1 MTDAKL
7 SLAVLARVAEFLQ
20 ELPEADVADLAAGR
34 ARLAVVPSGASA
46 PRVPTARPAPA
57 ARAAASRRAAAP
69 GIDLDQARAALA
81 GMAHRDDGTAYLS
94 SWTAKDLKALAAA
107 LELRGVG
114 TLRKADLVGRIVD
127 RTIGFRLNSS
137 AIRQL

>member
-20 ELPEADVADLAAGR
+20 QLPEADVADLAEGR
-34 ARLAVVPSGASA
+34 ARLAVVPFGTSS

-57 ARAAASRRAAAP
+57 ARTPAARRDAAP
-69 GIDLDQARAALA
+69 AVDLDQARAALA

-107 LELRGVG
+107 LQIRGV
-114 TLRKADLVGRIVD
+114 TALRKPDLIDRIVA
-127 RTIGFRLNSS
+127 RTIGFRLNSA

>member
-20 ELPEADVADLAAGR
+20 ELPETDVVDLAEGR
-34 ARLAVVPSGASA
+34 ARLAVVPFGAAS

-57 ARAAASRRAAAP
+57 ARAAAPRRAPAP
-69 GIDLDQARAALA
+69 AVDLDEARVALA
-81 GMAHRDDGTAYLS
+81 GMSSRDDGTTYLS

-107 LELRGVG
+107 LQIRGVSA
-114 TLRKADLVGRIVD
+114 LRKPDLIDRIVAQ
-127 RTIGFRLNSS
+127 TIGFRLNST
-137 AIRQL
+137 AIRRL